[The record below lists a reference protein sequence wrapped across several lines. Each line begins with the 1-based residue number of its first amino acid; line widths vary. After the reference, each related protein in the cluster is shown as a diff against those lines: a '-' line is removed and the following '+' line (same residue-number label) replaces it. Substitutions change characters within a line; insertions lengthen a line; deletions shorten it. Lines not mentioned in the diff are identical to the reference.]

1 MEKYVRKIP
10 TDLSSVGSTYYKS
23 RTNSF
28 KDKEIAFKNKR
39 NIRKTKY
46 LRM

>member
-23 RTNSF
+23 CTNSF
-28 KDKEIAFKNKR
+28 KYKEIAFEKQKKYKKN
-39 NIRKTKY
+39 
-46 LRM
+46 

>member
-28 KDKEIAFKNKR
+28 KDKEIACEKQKKYKKN
-39 NIRKTKY
+39 
-46 LRM
+46 